1 MSWFRIVNAG
11 KAADGKAAARM
22 DIYDDIGET
31 TDWWTG
37 EKSGLAAR
45 DFISSLNALGTL
57 DELDLHINSRGGDLH
72 AGLAIYNELKRN
84 PAFVHV
90 FIDGQA
96 ASIASVIAMAGDKI
110 TMPANATLWV
120 HNPMTVFM
128 AYMQGYSTDMRE
140 AAREAL
146 HLADDLDTYAATL
159 ANVYAE
165 RSGGKADQAAMLG
178 LMDAETLITAERAV
192 ELGLADEIEGALAAA
207 AFRDPK
213 VALEVSK
220 AALKTAIEAAVAKT
234 PPPAPAPTP
243 EPKGPEAMAPK
254 AVIAACQAAGFADLA
269 ATLIA
274 ADAPEAKVTAD
285 LAQAR
290 GIKDRAAAAGL
301 ESQAPSLIQ
310 TFLTQG
316 AAAFSGAVF
325 ALKREQLDPVI
336 DSHIP
341 PNPRPG
347 AAASGVIDLRAVYAA
362 RAKRR
367 RA

>member
-1 MSWFRIVNAG
+1 MTWFRIVNAG
-11 KAADGKAAARM
+11 TAADGKSSARM

-37 EKSGLAAR
+37 EKSGIAAS

-57 DELDLHINSRGGDLH
+57 DELELHINSRGGDLH
-72 AGLAIYNELKRN
+72 AGLAIHNELKRN

-120 HNPMTVFM
+120 HNPMTVFY

-159 ANVYAE
+159 ANVYAG
-165 RSGGKADQAAMLG
+165 RTGGKADQAAMLA

-213 VALEVSK
+213 DALEASK
-220 AALKTAIEAAVAKT
+220 TALKAAIEAAVAK
-234 PPPAPAPTP
+234 PPPSPPAADPQ
-243 EPKGPEAMAPK
+243 PKGPEAMAPK
-254 AVIAACQAAGFADLA
+254 AIVAACQAAGFADLA
-269 ATLIA
+269 PALIA
-274 ADAPEAKVTAD
+274 ADATEAKVKAD
-285 LAQAR
+285 LAEAR
-290 GIKDRAAAAGL
+290 AIKDNAAAAGM
-301 ESQAPSLIQ
+301 ESQAQSLIQ
-310 TFLTQG
+310 TFLTKG
-316 AAAFSGAVF
+316 AGPFSGAVF

-341 PNPRPG
+341 PNPHPG
-347 AAASGVIDLRAVYAA
+347 AAASGVINLRDIDRKSVV
-362 RAKRR
+362 
-367 RA
+367 